1 MNKLLTIA
9 IPTYNRRDYLKKCL
23 DHICPQLTDDVVL
36 IVRDNCSNNYDFF
49 SFIKPYVEKY
59 GVLPL
64 QNKVNIG
71 GDANI
76 ARIYEECET
85 KWLWVIGDDDYIL
98 NGAINLVLEIITNN
112 PSTIYIKF
120 HSEFAG
126 ATMGI
131 KGFASAM
138 KKPAAFGMSYFTSEC
153 LVNSEIIKDDLY
165 WHYRYLSLYNA
176 QILRIM
182 RNLINHPGN
191 TCLFLNDELL
201 ENHGLDIS
209 WNHMDIVP
217 YQALIFDLFRE
228 QRKILKDNVFK
239 DIIKA
244 CFVYIDMSDISV
256 RDKLYYYFL
265 FIYKYGFFN
274 VLRYNYKQLFRIP
287 LRRILNKK
295 MYEKI
300 KSSK

>member
-1 MNKLLTIA
+1 MRKLLTIA
-9 IPTYNRRDYLKKCL
+9 IPTYNRRDYLKQCL
-23 DHICPQLTDDVVL
+23 DHICPQLTDNVMLV
-36 IVRDNCSNNYDFF
+36 VRDNCSNNYNFGE
-49 SFIKPYVEKY
+49 FIQAYCDKY
-59 GVLPL
+59 GVVAIN
-64 QNKVNIG
+64 NKINIG

-98 NGAINLVLEIITNN
+98 DGAVKLVLDIITNN
-112 PSTIYIKF
+112 PNIIYIKF
-120 HSEFAG
+120 HSEFEG
-126 ATMGI
+126 KTTGI
-131 KGFASAM
+131 KGFAEAM
-138 KKPAAFGMSYFTSEC
+138 TKPAAFGMSYFTSEC
-153 LVNSEIIKDDLY
+153 LVNSEMIKEDIF

-182 RNLINHPGN
+182 RNLINNPDN
-191 TCLFLNDELL
+191 SCLFLKDELL

-217 YQALIFDLFRE
+217 YQALIFEIFRE

-244 CFVYIDMSDISV
+244 CFVYIDMSNISV

-265 FIYKYGFFN
+265 FIYKFGIFN
-274 VLRYNYKQLFRIP
+274 VIRYNYVQLLRIP
-287 LRRILNKK
+287 LRRVFNMKA
-295 MYEKI
+295 YEFIKKI
-300 KSSK
+300 K